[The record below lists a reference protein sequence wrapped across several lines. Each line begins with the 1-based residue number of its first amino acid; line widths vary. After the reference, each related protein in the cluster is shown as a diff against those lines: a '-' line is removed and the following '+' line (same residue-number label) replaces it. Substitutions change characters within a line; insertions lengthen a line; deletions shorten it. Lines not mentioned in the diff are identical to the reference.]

1 MNDNESEAAS
11 EVISDYSLLEQ
22 GGKGRFS
29 QIMVP
34 KFSWK
39 KLSQT
44 HKLLDFKFFKRIFHF

>member
-11 EVISDYSLLEQ
+11 EVISDYSLLGQ
-22 GGKGRFS
+22 GEKGRFS

-34 KFSWK
+34 YFSWK

-44 HKLLDFKFFKRIFHF
+44 HKLSDFKFFK